1 MAGPSADIRRY
12 RWVILGVTWLT
23 YMSVYLIR
31 NAVPPLSTFIVAD
44 LSLTRFDIG
53 LLASAVAVGYLV
65 AQIPAGW
72 LVDDLGVRK
81 MILLGTSFAGVLVLG
96 MYFVNNYPTAYLLL
110 IVAGF
115 GCGAFPTVSTKALLT
130 WFPIKERGT
139 TIGINQ
145 TAVNVGGMIT
155 AATLPTVAIL
165 YGWRIGFVAIGV
177 VTILIALLAYTL
189 YRDAPST
196 LVDVEPS
203 KPMSKPNRRATLRLM
218 LDRNILLISLSC
230 VGLMIVQF
238 AMTTYL
244 IIYLKEVVGISVAL
258 AGGFLAIVNAGGA
271 IGKPLLGAM
280 SDRLFGGSRKKPLL
294 LAGVLSFVFSILMQ
308 FIASSTPYL
317 VLSVIFA
324 LFGFSAL
331 GWGGLNFVLVSEFA
345 GRENAGLAVGY
356 SNMIGLI
363 GNIIGPPL
371 FGLIIDAT
379 GSYSW
384 GWWFLTASALA
395 SVVGFALVR
404 EGSRKVK
411 E

>member
-1 MAGPSADIRRY
+1 M
-12 RWVILGVTWLT
+12 VTWLT
-23 YMSVYLIR
+23 YMSVHLIR
-31 NAVPPLSTFIVAD
+31 NAVPPLSTFIATD
-44 LSLTRFDIG
+44 LNLSRFDIG
-53 LLASAVAVGYLV
+53 ILVSAVAVGYTV

-81 MILLGTSFAGVLVLG
+81 MILLGTSFAGALVLG
-96 MYFVNNYPTAYLLL
+96 MYFVTNYPTALVLL

-145 TAVNVGGMIT
+145 TAVNVGGIIT
-155 AATLPTVAIL
+155 AATLPTVAIF
-165 YGWRIGFVAIGV
+165 YGWRTGFVDIGI
-177 VTILIALLAYTL
+177 VTIIIAVIAYTL
-189 YRDAPST
+189 YKDAPNT
-196 LVDVEPS
+196 LIDVAPS
-203 KPMSKPNRRATLRLM
+203 KPMSRSNKNAARAG
-218 LDRNILLISLSC
+218 NIFLISLSC
-230 VGLMIVQF
+230 IGLMIVQF

-244 IIYLKEVVGISVAL
+244 IIYLKEFVGISVTL
-258 AGGFLAIVNAGGA
+258 AGGFLAIVNSGGA

-294 LAGVLSFVFSILMQ
+294 LAGLMSFVFSILMQ
-308 FIASSTPYL
+308 YITSSTPYV

-363 GNIIGPPL
+363 GNIIGSPL
-371 FGLIIDAT
+371 FGLIIDVT

-384 GWWFLTASALA
+384 GW
-395 SVVGFALVR
+395 
-404 EGSRKVK
+404 
-411 E
+411 

>member
-1 MAGPSADIRRY
+1 
-12 RWVILGVTWLT
+12 
-23 YMSVYLIR
+23 MSVYLIR
-31 NAVPPLSTFIVAD
+31 NAVPPLSTFIVSD
-44 LSLTRFDIG
+44 LNLTRFDIG

-81 MILLGTSFAGVLVLG
+81 MILLGTAFAGALVLG
-96 MYFVNNYPTAYLLL
+96 MYFVNNYPTAYVLL

-130 WFPIKERGT
+130 WFPIRERGT

-145 TAVNVGGMIT
+145 TAVNVGGIIT

-177 VTILIALLAYTL
+177 VTILIAILAYTF

-196 LVDVEPS
+196 LLDVEPS
-203 KPMSKPNRRATLRLM
+203 KPRSRPSIRGSIKLM
-218 LDRNILLISLSC
+218 LDRNILLISISC
-230 VGLMIVQF
+230 IGLMMVQF
-238 AMTTYL
+238 AMTSYL
-244 IIYLKEVVGISVAL
+244 IIYLNEVVSISVTL

-271 IGKPLLGAM
+271 IGKPLLGVM
-280 SDRLFGGSRKKPLL
+280 SDRLFGGSRRKPLL
-294 LAGVLSFVFSILMQ
+294 LAALMSFGLSILMQ
-308 FIASSTPYL
+308 FITASTPYI

-331 GWGGLNFVLVSEFA
+331 GWGGLNFVLVSEYA

-363 GNIIGPPL
+363 GNIAGPPI

-384 GWWFLTASALA
+384 GWWFLTASAMF
-395 SVVGFALVR
+395 SVVGFTFVR
-404 EGSRKVK
+404 EGAKKVGN
-411 E
+411 

>member
-1 MAGPSADIRRY
+1 LAGLSADVRRY
-12 RWVILGVTWLT
+12 RWVVLGVTWFT

-31 NAVPPLSTFIVAD
+31 NAVPPLSTFIVDD
-44 LSLTRFDIG
+44 LSLSRFDIG
-53 LLASAVAVGYLV
+53 LLASAVAVGYTV

-81 MILLGTSFAGVLVLG
+81 MILLGTSFAGALVLG
-96 MYFVNNYPTAYLLL
+96 MYFVNNFSTALLLL

-155 AATLPTVAIL
+155 ATVLPTVAIL
-165 YGWRIGFVAIGV
+165 YGWRVGFVAIGV
-177 VTILIALLAYTL
+177 VTICIALLAYTL

-196 LVDVEPS
+196 LLDVEPS
-203 KPMSKPNRRATLRLM
+203 KPKSKTNRRAALRLM

-244 IIYLKEVVGISVAL
+244 VIYLKEVVGISVAL
-258 AGGFLAIVNAGGA
+258 AGGCLAIVNAGGV
-271 IGKPLLGAM
+271 IGKPFFGAM

-294 LAGVLSFVFSILMQ
+294 LAGILSFIFSILMQ
-308 FIASSTPYL
+308 FITSGTPYV

-324 LFGFSAL
+324 LFGFAAL

-345 GRENAGLAVGY
+345 GREYAGLAVGY

-363 GNIIGPPL
+363 GNIVGPPL

-395 SVVGFALVR
+395 SVVGFAFVR
-404 EGSRKVK
+404 EGSRKVR

>member
-1 MAGPSADIRRY
+1 MNNVSAEVKRY
-12 RWVILGVTWLT
+12 RWVVLGVTWLT

-44 LSLTRFDIG
+44 LNLSRFDIG

-81 MILLGTSFAGVLVLG
+81 MILLGTAFAGVLVLG
-96 MYFVNNYPTAYLLL
+96 MYFVNNYPTAYILL

-130 WFPIKERGT
+130 WFPPQERGT

-145 TAVNVGGMIT
+145 TAVNVGGIIT

-165 YGWRIGFVAIGV
+165 YGWRIGFVAIGI
-177 VTILIALLAYTL
+177 VTIIIAILAYSL

-196 LVDVEPS
+196 LVDAEFAKPKSRPS
-203 KPMSKPNRRATLRLM
+203 VNTSIKLM
-218 LDRNILLISLSC
+218 LDRNILLISFSC

-238 AMTTYL
+238 AMTSYL
-244 IIYLKEVVGISVAL
+244 IIYLKEVIGISVAL

-280 SDRLFGGSRKKPLL
+280 SDRLFDGSRKKPLL
-294 LAGVLSFVFSILMQ
+294 LAAVMSFVLSISMQ
-308 FIASSTPYL
+308 FIAASTPYI

-331 GWGGLNFVLVSEFA
+331 GWGGLNFVLVSEYT
-345 GRENAGLAVGY
+345 GPENAGLAVSY
-356 SNMIGLI
+356 SNMIGLM
-363 GNIIGPPL
+363 GNIIGPPI
-371 FGLIIDAT
+371 FGLIIDTT

-384 GWWFLTASALA
+384 GWWFLTASALL
-395 SVVGFALVR
+395 SVVGFAFVR
-404 EGSRKVK
+404 EGKSR
-411 E
+411 

>member
-1 MAGPSADIRRY
+1 MGSVSADVKRY
-12 RWVILGVTWLT
+12 RWVVLGVTWLT

-31 NAVPPLSTFIVAD
+31 NAVPPLSTFIVSD
-44 LSLTRFDIG
+44 LNLTRFDIG

-72 LVDDLGVRK
+72 LVDDWGVRK
-81 MILLGTSFAGVLVLG
+81 MILLGTAFAGALVLG
-96 MYFVNNYPTAYLLL
+96 MYFVNNYPTAYVLL

-130 WFPIKERGT
+130 WFPPKERGT

-145 TAVNVGGMIT
+145 TAVNVGGIIT

-177 VTILIALLAYTL
+177 VTILIAIIAYTL

-203 KPMSKPNRRATLRLM
+203 KPRSRPSIKDSIKLM
-218 LDRNILLISLSC
+218 LDRNILLISISC
-230 VGLMIVQF
+230 IGLMMVQF

-244 IIYLKEVVGISVAL
+244 IIYLTEIVGISVTL

-271 IGKPLLGAM
+271 VGKPLLGAM

-294 LAGVLSFVFSILMQ
+294 LAAVMSFGLSILMQ
-308 FIASSTPYL
+308 FIAASTPYI

-331 GWGGLNFVLVSEFA
+331 GWGGLNFVLVSEYA
-345 GRENAGLAVGY
+345 VRENAGLAVGY

-363 GNIIGPPL
+363 GNIIGPPI

-384 GWWFLTASALA
+384 GWWFLTASALF
-395 SVVGFALVR
+395 SVVGFAFVR
-404 EGSRKVK
+404 EGGR
-411 E
+411 